1 MLLRFLGYIFL
12 DYPMLLDNLGRKYY
26 TYQSDFVKANNYN
39 WLNLKKSLSRGAYKL
54 IIRETGSE
62 FTPHHNEVDFI
73 IGWDHGSSTAKIS
86 LLLNDKNINKIAF
99 KQTSSDY
106 FNIYVSIVAKSLRDS
121 IPRTASICLI
131 NIDNNKL
138 ETLNL
143 VLETPPEDA
152 KIIDLNA

>member
-1 MLLRFLGYIFL
+1 M
-12 DYPMLLDNLGRKYY
+12 
-26 TYQSDFVKANNYN
+26 
-39 WLNLKKSLSRGAYKL
+39 
-54 IIRETGSE
+54 
-62 FTPHHNEVDFI
+62 
-73 IGWDHGSSTAKIS
+73 
-86 LLLNDKNINKIAF
+86 LLNDKNINKIAF